1 MNPFVYCGLGIVVA
15 ALGAYTMAMQRAT
28 HYWGV
33 RLMGG
38 PTEDDLIRERV
49 AQGSSLAEAR
59 GYAMGASI
67 ANRGVQDAI
76 TPKSQTTR
84 NIFFALGLL
93 MMIVVGIVMYRWY
106 WGVAGFFGTFIAT
119 GLLKSFF
126 PGPDSRFFRDILLSD
141 MKQRQMS
148 YSAKGDSLRAHA
160 CSDLIQKFGD
170 ISQPRHGLN

>member
-1 MNPFVYCGLGIVVA
+1 MNPFVYCGLGIAVA
-15 ALGAYTMAMQRAT
+15 ALGAYTMAMQGAT

-38 PTEDDLIRERV
+38 PTEDDLIRESV
-49 AQGSSLAEAR
+49 AQ
-59 GYAMGASI
+59 GASI
-67 ANRGVQDAI
+67 ANRGLQDAI
-76 TPKSQTTR
+76 TPKSQTSR

-106 WGVAGFFGTFIAT
+106 WGVAGFFGTFMVT
-119 GLLKSFF
+119 GLLKTFL

-148 YSAKGDSLRAHA
+148 YTAKGDSLRAHA